1 MLHDTRPDGKIEGPK
16 IFRGQGP
23 SINYVVSVGGKG
35 GSPKD
40 NLLHRPYLI
49 KRRQEGEGQKLPIL
63 RRHSLWTAPQQKNV
77 GPAKHRGTVGIH
89 SKHLLVAT

>member
-23 SINYVVSVGGKG
+23 SMNYVFSVGGKG

-40 NLLHRPYLI
+40 DLLHRPYLI
-49 KRRQEGEGQKLPIL
+49 KK
-63 RRHSLWTAPQQKNV
+63 TT
-77 GPAKHRGTVGIH
+77 RGRG
-89 SKHLLVAT
+89 SKIADFETT